1 MNKEVKRLV
10 VNLVIVGII
19 ITLGILIY
27 FFYFK
32 KEDPKLLID
41 ETPIYVESIKTIAEI
56 STVSYRDEVVMDSVE
71 MAKDEYDIYD
81 PRAWKSWYEAGVK
94 RRLTLI
100 IKGEVN
106 YGLDL
111 NDANYS
117 LESGKDTIRLTLPQP
132 KLLDVIITP
141 SETVIFEEK
150 GEWKDDARRILEA
163 RAKIKLKENA
173 KNLDF
178 QNKAK
183 ENALRLFEKLIQ
195 TKKKLII
202 EFKGD
207 E

>member
-1 MNKEVKRLV
+1 MNKEAKRLII
-10 VNLVIVGII
+10 NLVIVGII
-19 ITLGILIY
+19 ITIGILIY
-27 FFYFK
+27 FLYFK
-32 KEDPKLLID
+32 KQDPKLLID

-56 STVSYRDEVVMDSVE
+56 STVSYRDEVVMDTVE
-71 MAKDEYDIYD
+71 MTQDEYDIYD
-81 PRAWKSWYEAGVK
+81 PRAWKSWYDAGVK

-111 NDANYS
+111 TNNNYS
-117 LESGKDTIRLTLPQP
+117 LESGKDTIRLMLPQP
-132 KLLDVIITP
+132 KLLNVIITP
-141 SETVIFEEK
+141 SETIIFEEK
-150 GEWKDDARRILEA
+150 GEWKDDARRILETK
-163 RAKIKLKENA
+163 AKVILKENA

-195 TKKKLII
+195 TKKVLII